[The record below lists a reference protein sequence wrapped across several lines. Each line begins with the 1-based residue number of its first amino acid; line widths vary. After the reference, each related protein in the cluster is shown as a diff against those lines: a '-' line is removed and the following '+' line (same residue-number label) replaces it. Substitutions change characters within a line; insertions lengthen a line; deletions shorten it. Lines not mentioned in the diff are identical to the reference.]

1 MTSPSLP
8 LTTCQSNQGGRR
20 CGRVPRF
27 QAQLEAEAQPWQVRR
42 SADACADHLGDVV
55 QALTDWARDHDLTT
69 GQVTVLAVDPAAGA
83 RQAACPGTPSLTGF
97 AFSTIPLGP
106 G

>member
-8 LTTCQSNQGGRR
+8 LTACQSNQGGRR

-69 GQVTVLAVDPAAGA
+69 GQVTVLAVDPVAGA
-83 RQAACPGTPSLTGF
+83 RQAACPSTLSLTGF